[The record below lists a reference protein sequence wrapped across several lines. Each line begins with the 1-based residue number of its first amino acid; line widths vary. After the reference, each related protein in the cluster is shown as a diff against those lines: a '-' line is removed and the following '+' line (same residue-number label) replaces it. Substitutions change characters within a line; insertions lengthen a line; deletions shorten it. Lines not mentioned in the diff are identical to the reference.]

1 MEEDGGEAGDDGK
14 RWLGLECLDGP
25 FVFKQRS
32 ILVCKLGGGEEGFG
46 KTRVA

>member
-25 FVFKQRS
+25 SCLSREVS
-32 ILVCKLGGGEEGFG
+32 WSVN
-46 KTRVA
+46 